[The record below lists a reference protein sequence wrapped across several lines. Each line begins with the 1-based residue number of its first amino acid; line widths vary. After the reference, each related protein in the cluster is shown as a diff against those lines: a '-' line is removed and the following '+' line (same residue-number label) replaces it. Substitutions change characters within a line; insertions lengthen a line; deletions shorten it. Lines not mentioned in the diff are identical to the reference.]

1 MSNHFNHR
9 TALTMFRPALT
20 VARPALRRGLAT
32 AVPSGSANEFVAKR
46 AEMRAHA
53 VGESESC
60 SDTTCFDTF
69 RRGSTGAEK
78 FRLVLRMAIW
88 LWRCVGSDAYEIQ
101 RRPTSG
107 ARLGGCITSNSG
119 ELADLSSSRQQCCLS
134 ALLTSHPNPFS
145 WNSTTPP
152 DFTRLHL
159 AYPSLFS
166 LPPSNFTALPP
177 APTNLPCTPRLPHS
191 PETAST
197 SAFPASPSPLSGPTN
212 RRWRTRSTSRMFNP
226 NSLSTLH
233 CPLSIHSVRFQRDA
247 APSTTHPSTP
257 FCLLVTHLTVTATT
271 RSARCTRT

>member
-1 MSNHFNHR
+1 
-9 TALTMFRPALT
+9 MFRPALT

-134 ALLTSHPNPFS
+134 ALLTSTQIHSHGTPPLHPTS
-145 WNSTTPP
+145 P
-152 DFTRLHL
+152 DFTRLRL

-166 LPPSNFTALPP
+166 LPYP
-177 APTNLPCTPRLPHS
+177 
-191 PETAST
+191 
-197 SAFPASPSPLSGPTN
+197 
-212 RRWRTRSTSRMFNP
+212 
-226 NSLSTLH
+226 
-233 CPLSIHSVRFQRDA
+233 V
-247 APSTTHPSTP
+247 
-257 FCLLVTHLTVTATT
+257 
-271 RSARCTRT
+271 